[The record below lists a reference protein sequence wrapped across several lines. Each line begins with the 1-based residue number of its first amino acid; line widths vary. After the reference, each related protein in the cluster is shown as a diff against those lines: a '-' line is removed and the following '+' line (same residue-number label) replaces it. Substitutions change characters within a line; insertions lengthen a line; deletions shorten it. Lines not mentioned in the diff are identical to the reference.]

1 MKRKTALMAT
11 AAATLC
17 LLASTALAQP
27 LRGEGQAAMPVGQA
41 MEHHDSGM
49 RLLGVAPEKREAIRS
64 IQSGYRDKLFRL
76 HQDIYAKSA
85 ALNAIMLQ
93 PQPDAI
99 AAKAV
104 SREIAALRVEEMD
117 VLIEMHTRIARET
130 GVRMPMGAGAE
141 RMMMMN

>member
-1 MKRKTALMAT
+1 MKRRTALMAT

-17 LLASTALAQP
+17 LFASTALAQHP
-27 LRGEGQAAMPVGQA
+27 RAEGQAAMSTGLT
-41 MEHHDSGM
+41 MEHHDSAM
-49 RLLGVAPEKREAIRS
+49 RLLGVAPEKREAIRT

-76 HQDIYAKSA
+76 QQDIYAKGA

-104 SREIAALRVEEMD
+104 SREIAALRIEEMD
-117 VLIEMHTRIARET
+117 ILIEMHARIARET
-130 GVRMPMGAGAE
+130 GVRMPMGTGAE
-141 RMMMMN
+141 RMMMH